1 MSERAADQS
10 AQKSASL
17 LERLNLHERS
27 WKFYAAASIP
37 PIVAASLALWYYSS
51 SRDGDAAPAK
61 DDKKKSKRKAKKTKK
76 GTKAADE
83 SAAAS
88 SSAAAAAAAA
98 SSPADKPAGVSTASV
113 GDDDDESPENMSN
126 AQIAT
131 LDKASQKKLA
141 QSLKSRG
148 NKFFQAKRYPKAIE
162 LYTQALRFDKD
173 PVFYSNRAACYAAD
187 NDHDQVIADCTSALE
202 LEPRYIKA
210 LMRRAQANES
220 TERYRDSLYDFTTAC
235 ILEDFNNT
243 LAATSAERVL
253 KKLAEAE
260 AHERI
265 EKRDPRLPSKSFIS
279 GYLNSFR
286 SCGDEAVAADGEQLS
301 EADALYNE
309 ALSFIALQEYAK
321 GIASVDKAIA
331 VIAAAGTVDGV
342 QRADDIYSLS
352 GMFGFLKSS
361 LDLSATHLDK
371 ALEINPKHVRSLLRK
386 ANLYTEKRD
395 LDMVSQLLDLAC
407 ETEPENAEA
416 FFQKGQVDFLKQD
429 FVEAAK
435 NYERAAGLDPDFV
448 YPRIQLGVVQ
458 FKLGKMQDALAT
470 FKEAM
475 ERFPTR
481 SDLYN
486 YYGEVLAEQ
495 GGPDDA
501 IAAFEKAVELDNA
514 NPLPYVNQAIA
525 VFQSSGNADKA
536 LTLIQDALKVDSEC
550 ELAVAALSQIYL
562 QLGMFE
568 ESLSMLRRA
577 VDLAKSEEEM
587 VSAIT
592 FRETTAA
599 QYRFMKEHPE
609 LLNKMMGAMQ

>member
-1 MSERAADQS
+1 MSSERTAEQS

-17 LERLNLHERS
+17 LERLNLSERS

-37 PIVAASLALWYYSS
+37 PIVAASLAYLYYSS
-51 SRDGDAAPAK
+51 SPTK
-61 DDKKKSKRKAKKTKK
+61 DDKKKGKRKAKKSKK
-76 GTKAADE
+76 SIKAADD
-83 SAAAS
+83 STAAS
-88 SSAAAAAAAA
+88 SSTTTAAADTAAATV
-98 SSPADKPAGVSTASV
+98 SSPADKTAASV
-113 GDDDDESPENMSN
+113 GDDSEESPENMSN
-126 AQIAT
+126 DMIAT
-131 LDKASQKKLA
+131 LDKASKKKLA

-187 NDHDQVIADCTSALE
+187 NDYDQVIADCTSALE

-286 SCGDEAVAADGEQLS
+286 SCGDEAVAADGENLG

-321 GIASVDKAIA
+321 GIASVDKAVATIDE
-331 VIAAAGTVDGV
+331 AGTVDGV

-352 GMFGFLKSS
+352 GMFSFLKSN

-395 LDMVSQLLDLAC
+395 LDMVSQLLDRAC
-407 ETEPENAEA
+407 ESEPENAEA

-429 FVEAAK
+429 FAEAAK

-458 FKLGKMQDALAT
+458 FKIGKMTDALAT
-470 FKEAM
+470 FKDAM

-501 IAAFEKAVELDNA
+501 IAAFEKAVELDKA

-536 LTLIQDALKVDSEC
+536 LTLIQEALK
-550 ELAVAALSQIYL
+550 
-562 QLGMFE
+562 
-568 ESLSMLRRA
+568 
-577 VDLAKSEEEM
+577 
-587 VSAIT
+587 
-592 FRETTAA
+592 
-599 QYRFMKEHPE
+599 
-609 LLNKMMGAMQ
+609 